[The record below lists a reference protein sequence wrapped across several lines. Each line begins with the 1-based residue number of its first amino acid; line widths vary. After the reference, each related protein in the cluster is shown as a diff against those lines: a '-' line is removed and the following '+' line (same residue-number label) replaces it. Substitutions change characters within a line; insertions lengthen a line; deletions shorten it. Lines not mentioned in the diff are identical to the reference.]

1 MIWIG
6 FVFIAFLCGSIPC
19 SFWLGKFFLKVDVR
33 QVGDGNP
40 GAANVFK
47 AGGKAIGVLSLVLDV
62 TKAALPVGLAYH
74 NMEIRGIPML
84 LIAVAPIIGHV
95 FSPFLG
101 FKGGKGI
108 ASALGVWIG
117 LTIWKASLAGVIG
130 TLLGIALTSV
140 PGWAVMLGLVG
151 ILATLLIWIPDPI
164 FLLVWVGETLILV
177 WTHCADLR
185 QRSNLQPFCISTG
198 LKSCGSLTMLSP
210 TIQNLLI
217 QNTKSNFVF

>member
-1 MIWIG
+1 MTWIA
-6 FVFIAFLCGSIPC
+6 FVFIAFLFGSFPF
-19 SFWLGKFFLKVDVR
+19 SLWLGKLFLKMDVH

-47 AGGKAIGVLSLVLDV
+47 AGGNVVGLLALLLDV

-74 NMEIRGIPML
+74 NLGIRGIPMF
-84 LIAVAPIIGHV
+84 LIATAPVIGHA

-101 FKGGKGI
+101 FKGGKGL

-117 LTIWKASLAGVIG
+117 LTIWKASLAAVIG
-130 TLLGIALTSV
+130 VLIGIALTSI

-151 ILATLLIWIPDPI
+151 ILATLFVWIPDPL

-177 WTHCADLR
+177 WTHHADLR
-185 QRSNLQPFCISTG
+185 QRPNLRPWLAKYLVISG
-198 LKSCGSLTMLSP
+198 K
-210 TIQNLLI
+210 
-217 QNTKSNFVF
+217 